1 MSCYMKDLGK
11 PLKPGRVTL
20 KVETSPVFGARHLS
34 SPSNNM
40 VPRRQVPLV
49 SGTVTEVAR
58 RMHAW
63 DWRIRPLGQCRY
75 SSFPGPHYCQGMEM
89 RQGAATLTGSQS
101 LPGPSLQLMDGNL
114 AGAAVQIL
122 EMCDDVGSVGLAQ
135 HQARTEEDAGRQS
148 CLARFCEMCVLGNRC
163 ISELSKNK

>member
-1 MSCYMKDLGK
+1 
-11 PLKPGRVTL
+11 
-20 KVETSPVFGARHLS
+20 
-34 SPSNNM
+34 
-40 VPRRQVPLV
+40 
-49 SGTVTEVAR
+49 
-58 RMHAW
+58 
-63 DWRIRPLGQCRY
+63 
-75 SSFPGPHYCQGMEM
+75 
-89 RQGAATLTGSQS
+89 
-101 LPGPSLQLMDGNL
+101 MDGNL